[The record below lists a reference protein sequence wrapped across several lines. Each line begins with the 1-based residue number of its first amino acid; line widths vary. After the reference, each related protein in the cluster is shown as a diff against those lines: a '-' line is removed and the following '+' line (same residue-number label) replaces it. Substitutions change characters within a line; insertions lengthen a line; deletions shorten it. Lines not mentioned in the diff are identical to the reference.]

1 MNKNYINIYNN
12 LVHLSRNKNIY
23 SEFTIKDTFS
33 DRLIILL
40 LHFAFLLKKIKET
53 EDKKTAQAIHDSFF
67 VQLELNL
74 REIGHG
80 DAKINKFMKIYVNN
94 FFNILNDIIPWE
106 DLNFD
111 KKESII
117 VKLLETKSG
126 SVKLIEYFDRYSNYI
141 KKTSLISFLKGVLKH
156 KF

>member
-1 MNKNYINIYNN
+1 
-12 LVHLSRNKNIY
+12 
-23 SEFTIKDTFS
+23 
-33 DRLIILL
+33 
-40 LHFAFLLKKIKET
+40 
-53 EDKKTAQAIHDSFF
+53 
-67 VQLELNL
+67 
-74 REIGHG
+74 
-80 DAKINKFMKIYVNN
+80 MKIYVNN